1 MKKILDSVHGHIL
14 VDDCY
19 ITAIIDTPEF
29 QRLRRVEQTSI
40 RSVYPSAR
48 HDRFIHSLGVFYV
61 GKMIAEHL
69 EKECCEFGIDVK
81 TYDILK
87 KSYLSACLLHDVGH
101 APFSHTFE
109 EFYGKKKKLSERLA
123 NSVNSD
129 EFTSDIEGYF
139 DDANFHELVSAYLAV
154 ERFSHTLQPI
164 DVNMEFVARMITGCF
179 YESKPKNQIRNCF
192 ISLLHGEVIDADRLD
207 YGCRDVWASGYSTS
221 NIDLRRLISAL
232 HIKKNENEEFVVCF
246 DCNVINEIDNLLSVK
261 DFQMKYVINH
271 HTVAYDQ
278 WLLVQAV
285 QSLSKK
291 LFMKDVEET
300 HPEDKP
306 EDKEFLCMNRICSV
320 DSLVKKVPVGDY
332 HLFRPSDDDF
342 VFMLKQDEDN
352 PYFSEW
358 YSRQYTRF
366 ALWKSPDEF
375 SHYFGII
382 RGTDL
387 KNDEF
392 KVVVKKN
399 ILKKYN
405 IDDVVIKKIKFKPHI
420 KLSSLYILVH
430 GDLRRFTE
438 IYPNDKEQK
447 QKEIT
452 FYYVYVKKQSND
464 HEEIENLR
472 SNIIKDLR
480 GPIQALYFQSE
491 KDDKGTGYNWYL
503 HLPLFHSVSAVV
515 GWFRSLHT

>member
-14 VDDCY
+14 VDDFY

-69 EKECCEFGIDVK
+69 EKECGEFGIDAD
-81 TYDILK
+81 TYDMLK

-109 EFYGKKKKLSERLA
+109 EFYGKKKALSEKLA
-123 NSVNSD
+123 ASVQSE
-129 EFTSDIEGYF
+129 EFTKDIAFYF

-154 ERFSHTLQPI
+154 ERFSQALEPLK
-164 DVNMEFVARMITGCF
+164 VNMELVARMITGCF
-179 YESKPKNQIRNCF
+179 YEVRPETQVLNCF
-192 ISLLHGEVIDADRLD
+192 ISLLHGDVIDADRLD

-232 HIKKNENEEFVVCF
+232 HIRKNQKGEYVVCF

-278 WLLVQAV
+278 WLLVHAV
-285 QSLSKK
+285 RNLSKSY
-291 LFMKDVEET
+291 FMKKVEEA
-300 HPEDKP
+300 HPDEEL
-306 EDKEFLCMNRICSV
+306 EDKEYRCMNGICSV
-320 DSLVKKVPVGDY
+320 DSLIKAVPVGGY
-332 HLFRPSDDDF
+332 SLFNPSDDDF
-342 VFMLKQDEDN
+342 VSLLKQDKDN
-352 PYFSEW
+352 PYFREW
-358 YSRQYTRF
+358 YSRQYSRF

-375 SHYFGII
+375 SHYFGIK

-387 KNDEF
+387 KNDIF
-392 KVVVKKN
+392 KDSVKKAIEDKFGITDVVVKK
-399 ILKKYN
+399 IKY
-405 IDDVVIKKIKFKPHI
+405 KPRV

-430 GDLRRFTE
+430 GQLRRFTD
-438 IYPNDKEQK
+438 IYPNDKEQE
-447 QKEIT
+447 QSEIV
-452 FYYVYVKKQSND
+452 FYYVYVKKPSNNY
-464 HEEIENLR
+464 EEIEKIR
-472 SNIIKDLR
+472 SAIVNVLK
-480 GPIQALYFQSE
+480 PVVQSLYSIAAEE
-491 KDDKGTGYNWYL
+491 KVK
-503 HLPLFHSVSAVV
+503 A
-515 GWFRSLHT
+515 

>member
-69 EKECCEFGIDVK
+69 ENEMEEFGSNAVE
-81 TYDILK
+81 YNFLK
-87 KSYLSACLLHDVGH
+87 RSYLSACLLHDVGH

-109 EFYGKKKKLSERLA
+109 EFYGKKKALSNRLA
-123 NSVNSD
+123 DSVHS
-129 EFTSDIEGYF
+129 EVFTKDIAIYF
-139 DDANFHELVSAYLAV
+139 DDANYHELVSAFLAV
-154 ERFSHTLQPI
+154 EKFRQSLEPLGV
-164 DVNMEFVARMITGCF
+164 DMEFVARMITGCF
-179 YESKPKNQIRNCF
+179 YEVRPDTQVRNCF
-192 ISLLHGEVIDADRLD
+192 ISLLHGDVIDADRLD

-232 HIKKNENEEFVVCF
+232 HIKKNEKNEYVVCF

-278 WLLVQAV
+278 WLLVHAV
-285 QSLSKK
+285 RCLSEKV
-291 LFMKDVEET
+291 FMKDVENS
-300 HPEDKP
+300 HPQAKQ
-306 EDKEFLCMNRICSV
+306 EDKEYYCMNGVCSV
-320 DSLVKKVPVGDY
+320 DSLVKEVSVGSY
-332 HLFRPSDDDF
+332 KLFSPSDDDF
-342 VFMLKQDEDN
+342 VSMLKQDN
-352 PYFSEW
+352 GNLYFQEW
-358 YSRQYTRF
+358 YSRRYNRF

-375 SHYFGII
+375 SHYFGIK

-387 KNDEF
+387 KNDQF
-392 KVVVKKN
+392 KESVKRVIAEKFG
-399 ILKKYN
+399 
-405 IDDVVIKKIKFKPHI
+405 IDDVVIKKIKYKPRV

-430 GDLRRFTE
+430 GQLRRFTE
-438 IYPNDKEQK
+438 IYTDDNEKK
-447 QKEIT
+447 QSELV
-452 FYYVYVKKQSND
+452 FYYVYVKKPSGKHD
-464 HEEIENLR
+464 EIEYLR
-472 SNIIKDLR
+472 SSIVNELN
-480 GPIQALYFQSE
+480 PVIQSLYPKVEE
-491 KDDKGTGYNWYL
+491 KKEEA
-503 HLPLFHSVSAVV
+503 SS
-515 GWFRSLHT
+515 